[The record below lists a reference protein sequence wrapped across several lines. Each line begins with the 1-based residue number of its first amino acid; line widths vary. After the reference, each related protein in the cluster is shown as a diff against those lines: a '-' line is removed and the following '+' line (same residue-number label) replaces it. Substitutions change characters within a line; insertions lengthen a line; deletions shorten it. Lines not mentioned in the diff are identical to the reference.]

1 MAHLHSMHT
10 HTCGELRAANVGQ
23 EVKLTGWVD
32 RRRDLGQ
39 LIFVTILDREGMTQ
53 VIFDP
58 DLSGEAFQTA
68 ETIRPEWPI
77 LVSGTVRHRIEGQ
90 TNEHMATG
98 EIEVLATGITV
109 LNTSVTPPF
118 PIDDSTDTAEDIR
131 LRYRY
136 LDLRRPVM
144 NKNLRLRSDFTFAL
158 REAFHANAFTEVET
172 PSLFK
177 STPEGA
183 RDFLVPSRTQP
194 GHFYAPARRPP
205 ARVHAGGRRDV
216 LRRGRRCDGHDRG
229 RAARR
234 LRARGRGHADPA
246 APHLLLGRDGHLRH

>member
-39 LIFVTILDREGMTQ
+39 LIFVTIRDREGMTQ

-131 LRYRY
+131 LRSRS
-136 LDLRRPVM
+136 RP
-144 NKNLRLRSDFTFAL
+144 RPSSSPRPRARATSSCPAARSRAT
-158 REAFHANAFTEVET
+158 
-172 PSLFK
+172 
-177 STPEGA
+177 STPC
-183 RDFLVPSRTQP
+183 R
-194 GHFYAPARRPP
+194 
-205 ARVHAGGRRDV
+205 
-216 LRRGRRCDGHDRG
+216 
-229 RAARR
+229 
-234 LRARGRGHADPA
+234 RARSS
-246 APHLLLGRDGHLRH
+246 

>member
-39 LIFVTILDREGMTQ
+39 LIFVTIRDREGMTQ

-158 REAFHANAFTEVET
+158 REAFHANAFTEVEINLLNGCINA
-172 PSLFK
+172 LFGGDK
-177 STPEGA
+177 EICREDCNLVKRVKTLSTDGVNELYGVN
-183 RDFLVPSRTQP
+183 LVVKKGYTIAVIAKG
-194 GHFYAPARRPP
+194 GHNIY
-205 ARVHAGGRRDV
+205 RVTLHAERGGR
-216 LRRGRRCDGHDRG
+216 
-229 RAARR
+229 
-234 LRARGRGHADPA
+234 
-246 APHLLLGRDGHLRH
+246 